1 MKIALLTKYG
11 DMAAS
16 TRQRFLQYKPFLSAG
31 GIETESHSLLDN
43 DYLNQVYSDGHQN
56 FAHIASR
63 YLNRL
68 NWLRSNPD
76 VDAIW
81 LQYEVFPFL
90 PGIAERI
97 VGLPGKPI
105 IFDFDDAIFHNYDLH
120 TNRLIRFALGQKL
133 RTTIGQASMAFCG
146 NTYLA
151 KYTSEICTRTEI
163 VPTVVDTS
171 IYCPPSKRRSK
182 NAEIYIGWIGTPST
196 WVQYMHPMLPVFI
209 ETATKVGARLSVM
222 GAERNALSHPLLNF
236 VDWGLDCEVPFLQ
249 NIDIGVMP
257 LTDTPWARG
266 KCGYKLIQYM
276 ACGLPV
282 IASPVGVNC
291 DIIEHGVN
299 GFLVENDAEWVAAL
313 NALISDSK
321 LRLRM
326 GAAGREMVKRDFSLQ
341 VYGPKITNFLLELLK
356 SQGNRPL

>member
-1 MKIALLTKYG
+1 LKIALLTKYG

-16 TRQRFLQYKPFLSAG
+16 TRQRFLQYQPFLLTA
-31 GIETESHSLLDN
+31 GIETVQHALLDN
-43 DYLNQVYSDGHQN
+43 AYLSQIYSERRQN
-56 FAHIASR
+56 FAYVASR
-63 YLNRL
+63 YVKRL

-81 LQYEVFPFL
+81 LHCEVFPFL
-90 PGIAERI
+90 PSLAERM
-97 VGLPGKPI
+97 VSLPGKPI

-120 TNRLIRFALGQKL
+120 TNRLVRFALGQKL
-133 RTTIGQASMAFCG
+133 KTTIGQANMAFCG
-146 NTYLA
+146 NAYLA
-151 KYTSEICTRTEI
+151 KYTSELCPRTEV

-171 IYCPPSKRRSK
+171 VYCPPSKLKPK
-182 NAEIYIGWIGTPST
+182 NVLVNIGWIGTPST
-196 WVQYMHPMLPVFI
+196 WMQYMHPMLPVFI
-209 ETATKVGARLSVM
+209 ETAAKMGARLSVM
-222 GAERNALSHPLLNF
+222 GAERNALPHPLLDF
-236 VDWGLDCEVPFLQ
+236 VDWSVDCEVPFLQ

-291 DIIEHGVN
+291 DIVEHGVN
-299 GFLVENDAEWVAAL
+299 GFLVETEAEWVVAL
-313 NALISDSK
+313 NALISDSN

-326 GAAGREMVKRDFSLQ
+326 GAAGREKVKRDYSLQ
-341 VYGPKITNFLLELLK
+341 VYGPKITNLLLEMLK
-356 SQGNRPL
+356 LQGNKFL